1 MNTWHELV
9 DDIIKYNSQ
18 IKGIYPRQCI
28 FLRNRES
35 SDKKFF
41 KDPFF
46 VKHFYHLQG
55 NYVRGMSGDMFRIVI
70 NPTAIQSEL
79 FDQIITPELLVRM
92 LLEQS

>member
-18 IKGIYPRQCI
+18 IKGIYLHQYI

-35 SDKKFF
+35 SDRKFF

-46 VKHFYHLQG
+46 LKQFYHLQG
-55 NYVRGMSGDMFRIVI
+55 NYVRGMTGDMFRIVI
-70 NPTAIQSEL
+70 NPTDKQSEL
-79 FDQIITPELLVRM
+79 HDQIITPELLVRM